1 MPTPEVLSSVDITRA
16 VKEEDYRKT
25 LNDDQK
31 LALARLIE
39 NGELSDDLLEE
50 VAGGAVTV
58 ICPTW
63 FCHEK

>member
-16 VKEEDYRKT
+16 VKEEDYRNT

-31 LALARLIE
+31 LALAQLIE
-39 NGELSDDLLEE
+39 QGELSDDLLEE
-50 VAGGAVTV
+50 VAGGAVTI

-63 FCHEK
+63 MCNER